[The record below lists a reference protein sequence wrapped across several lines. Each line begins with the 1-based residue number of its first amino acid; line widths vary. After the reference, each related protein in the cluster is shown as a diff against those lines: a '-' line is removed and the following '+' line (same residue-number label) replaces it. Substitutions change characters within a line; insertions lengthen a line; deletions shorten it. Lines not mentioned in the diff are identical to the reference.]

1 MDDSRVTVQRFSWPD
16 LIPSLL
22 IFRALPA
29 ALSMTILILS
39 LFAVAATPIGWIGA
53 ERVFV
58 NDEVK
63 AEPGMEETV
72 MLNRSPYKMVF
83 PKWSP
88 TESLLRVLGAQLS
101 GVELVFRTGVDS
113 LSGIFSLNTGL
124 RRFMYFF
131 TGGIWT
137 LIVWCFFGCAITRA
151 ALMRFTRDEPIG
163 IDDAFDYAID
173 KFLACFGGIM
183 IPLLA
188 VFGLAVPLAIL
199 GLVMTTNLGAAI
211 GGFLWFI
218 VLFFALAIAIILLG
232 LTFAW
237 PLIIASISAEGQD
250 SFDGMT
256 RAFSYVFQRPLHY
269 FLYALIAVI
278 FTGICWAIAGLVIQG
293 TIHTA
298 SWAVSWGANVRTD
311 RMSELTGDIV
321 EPTEA
326 AEGEQAAG
334 DDGDQPSTIMA
345 FGQRM
350 MRFWNGVAMT
360 FGAAFLYGLFWCVA
374 AAMYVLLRK
383 DLDDA
388 EMDEIFLVDERRA
401 YELPPLKDDESGV
414 PQVDEDAP
422 AGPASQP
429 DAPSAGESDDES

>member
-1 MDDSRVTVQRFSWPD
+1 MDDSRVTVQRLAWAD
-16 LIPSLL
+16 LFPGLL
-22 IFRALPA
+22 VFRALPA

-39 LFAVAATPIGWIGA
+39 VFAVAATPIGWIGA
-53 ERVFV
+53 ERIFV
-58 NDEVK
+58 TDELK

-83 PKWSP
+83 PEWSP
-88 TESLLRVLGAQLS
+88 TESLFVVLGRQLS
-101 GVELVFRTGVDS
+101 GIELVFRSGVDA
-113 LSGIFSLNTGL
+113 LAGIFSLNTGL

-131 TGGIWT
+131 TGGLWT
-137 LIVWCFFGCAITRA
+137 LIVWSFFGCAITRA
-151 ALMRFTRDEPIG
+151 ALMRFARDEPIG

-188 VFGLAVPLAIL
+188 VFGLTIPLALL
-199 GLVMTTNLGAAI
+199 GLIMTTNIGAAL
-211 GGFLWFI
+211 GGLLWFV

-232 LTFAW
+232 LIFAW

-269 FLYALIAVI
+269 FCYALIAVI
-278 FTGICWAIAGLVIQG
+278 FSGICWAIAGLVIEG
-293 TIHTA
+293 TIHSA
-298 SWAVSWGANVRTD
+298 NWAVSWGANVNSN

-326 AEGEQAAG
+326 TEGEQAG
-334 DDGDQPSTIMA
+334 DDENQPSSLFA

-350 MRFWNGVAMT
+350 MRFWNGVART

-374 AAMYVLLRK
+374 AAVYLLLRK

-388 EMDEIFLVDERRA
+388 EMDEIYLVDERRA

-414 PQVDEDAP
+414 PQVDEE
-422 AGPASQP
+422 AGA
-429 DAPSAGESDDES
+429 ASAGESETDSSGEADGES